1 MRRYRENLA
10 CAYRSLVGNWLRT
23 GLTTLGITIGVGSV
37 VMLISIGQGVKL
49 DVARQIEGLGAN
61 SVFVVPG
68 KLDRSGNPNP
78 MSTLGI
84 STLTERD
91 VTTLSAIP
99 GITVAVPIMFVFGSV
114 ERGPNSHAAIVLA
127 TRSDI
132 QRVWPI
138 ELKEG
143 RFFRADEDDKM
154 VCVLAHDCR
163 VDIFGTEPALGQR
176 VTVRGIPFEVI
187 GVVREE
193 QESLFGQGGFQNLV
207 YLPFAA
213 ARKAYNGGQINRIAL
228 VVDYRQR
235 PEPIVAA
242 AKAALLKNHGREDF
256 GVVTQRQLLRAIYR
270 VFTIVTALLVGI
282 GAISLVVAG
291 IGIMNIMLV
300 TVTERTREIGIRKT
314 VGATRRDIFVQFLT
328 EAVALAVAGGL
339 LGTGLA
345 YAGCAAIGAFSPLK
359 PVVTWQA
366 IALAVG
372 VCFLVGV
379 VFGVAPASRAARQ
392 DPIEA
397 LRYE

>member
-1 MRRYRENLA
+1 L
-10 CAYRSLVGNWLRT
+10 
-23 GLTTLGITIGVGSV
+23 
-37 VMLISIGQGVKL
+37 
-49 DVARQIEGLGAN
+49 
-61 SVFVVPG
+61 
-68 KLDRSGNPNP
+68 
-78 MSTLGI
+78 
-84 STLTERD
+84 
-91 VTTLSAIP
+91 
-99 GITVAVPIMFVFGSV
+99 
-114 ERGPNSHAAIVLA
+114 
-127 TRSDI
+127 
-132 QRVWPI
+132 
-138 ELKEG
+138 
-143 RFFRADEDDKM
+143 
-154 VCVLAHDCR
+154 
-163 VDIFGTEPALGQR
+163 
-176 VTVRGIPFEVI
+176 
-187 GVVREE
+187 
-193 QESLFGQGGFQNLV
+193 
-207 YLPFAA
+207 LP
-213 ARKAYNGGQINRIAL
+213 
-228 VVDYRQR
+228 
-235 PEPIVAA
+235 P
-242 AKAALLKNHGREDF
+242 
-256 GVVTQRQLLRAIYR
+256 RQLLRAIYR

-314 VGATRRDIFVQFLT
+314 VGATRRDIFDQFLT